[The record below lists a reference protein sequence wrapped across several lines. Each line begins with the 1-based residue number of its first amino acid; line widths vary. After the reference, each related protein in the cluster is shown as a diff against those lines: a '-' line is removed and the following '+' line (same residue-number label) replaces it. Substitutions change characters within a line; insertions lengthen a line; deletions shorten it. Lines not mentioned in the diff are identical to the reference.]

1 MNDRHS
7 GPRTLAEKVDHL
19 FREVHPRDR
28 KPFTHPEVAKATG
41 LSTGLLSALR
51 SGKNV
56 NPTKDTLTTSVHQAH
71 IVLQELGHILCD
83 HPGSEP
89 VDLALSGV
97 FPDLSATTLEIMLA
111 RHHAGFSAE
120 HETEAETV
128 AYLISELLD
137 ARPRRAGDRPPGM
150 GGRLGLAME

>member
-1 MNDRHS
+1 MVSRLEIPDS
-7 GPRTLAEKVDHL
+7 GRV
-19 FREVHPRDR
+19 RDLCR
-28 KPFTHPEVAKATG
+28 GVGVRRGRPIELMPLPMSASGACGLWMAGAT
-41 LSTGLLSALR
+41 TDYICYER
-51 SGKNV
+51 N
-56 NPTKDTLTTSVHQAH
+56 TTPVHQAH
-71 IVLQELGHILCD
+71 IVLHELGHILCD

-89 VDLALSGV
+89 VDLALSGF
-97 FPDLSATTLEIMLA
+97 FPDLSATTLKIMLA

-150 GGRLGLAME
+150 GDRLGLAME